1 MPSSVFLSLVSSDEV
16 TVELHCDLEETT
28 MTCKS
33 AALALDTKNYF
44 NTYKLMY
51 QNEERNTNINVFN
64 ILNQVN
70 DFSVEA
76 PSPIQIK
83 ENLFT
88 ISTKQ
93 FDMNKITKVAFTK
106 ETIKA
111 SVFRPWWNLP
121 TRSMADYA
129 EEEMYHMKEA
139 EKARQ
144 NEPQPDKRMK
154 DLEEEGLEDDEELV
168 DKATYR

>member
-1 MPSSVFLSLVSSDEV
+1 
-16 TVELHCDLEETT
+16 

-76 PSPIQIK
+76 PSQIQIK

-106 ETIKA
+106 ETIKG
-111 SVFRPWWNLP
+111 
-121 TRSMADYA
+121 
-129 EEEMYHMKEA
+129 EA
-139 EKARQ
+139 LT
-144 NEPQPDKRMK
+144 
-154 DLEEEGLEDDEELV
+154 DLEILKANFDIKDHNTLSFNIDFEENIRYKIKFDFKRD
-168 DKATYR
+168 